1 MDNWTDNKIITV
13 TDNPDVSDMSLMIY
27 LWNV

>member
-1 MDNWTDNKIITV
+1 V